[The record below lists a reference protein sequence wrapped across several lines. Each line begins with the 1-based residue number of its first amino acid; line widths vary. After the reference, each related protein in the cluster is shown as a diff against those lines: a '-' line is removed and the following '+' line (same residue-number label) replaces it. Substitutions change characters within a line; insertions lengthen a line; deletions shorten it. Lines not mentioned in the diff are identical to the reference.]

1 MISHRPTP
9 ISTTSSTPYPI
20 EEVAVT
26 PLLAP
31 DPPTTTTPTTPQAP
45 TATTTKTFTTPTTAL
60 EPPNTA
66 PSTPDPIKRENGD
79 EKGQE
84 VDNVEGKEA
93 VPHPATTSDTTAD
106 DVIVEPSEKTVPY
119 IVKAEKIDLVVDTT
133 QAPEVAT
140 EITQEKETPPL
151 KSEAAEKEPEPEE
164 EKKSDEKEID
174 ATSVDAGN
182 GTSVASTQ
190 VDLLTDNAD
199 GNSVTEEQLEPVI
212 KPFREWAEK
221 RQQEEKKKVKQVV
234 LREVVEGREGE
245 GEGLEVKQ
253 GGTPSQPGTSQLQAV
268 LKSNG
273 GSKLTKNFATP
284 DCSAKIVAANP
295 ESQGA
300 SNVIS
305 HSKDEYFLNKCTDKS
320 WFVVELCES
329 IKALKVQLANFE
341 LYSSS
346 PKEVRVSLGNVWPGR
361 AQDWVEFGTFLYK
374 DERAVQTFKSEQV
387 IQSIDRKSD
396 IGNSSEFLREW
407 WESLLSWKCCPT
419 TALSTTVPSQC
430 LRFSPCRL
438 QTITVN

>member
-1 MISHRPTP
+1 MSYRPTP

-31 DPPTTTTPTTPQAP
+31 DPPTSTTPTTPQA
-45 TATTTKTFTTPTTAL
+45 AAATTPTTAL
-60 EPPNTA
+60 EPPSTA
-66 PSTPDPIKRENGD
+66 TATPDPTAHNDGD
-79 EKGQE
+79 EKGKE
-84 VDNVEGKEA
+84 VEEEKP
-93 VPHPATTSDTTAD
+93 VPLPATTTDTTAAD
-106 DVIVEPSEKTVPY
+106 DVVVEPSEKSVPY
-119 IVKAEKIDLVVDTT
+119 IVKAEKIDLVVGST
-133 QAPEVAT
+133 QTPEVAPEVAKET
-140 EITQEKETPPL
+140 KETPPL
-151 KSEAAEKEPEPEE
+151 KTEAVEKEAEPEG
-164 EKKSDEKEID
+164 EKPSDEKESD
-174 ATSVDAGN
+174 SSVGAGN
-182 GTSVASTQ
+182 GTSAASTQ
-190 VDLLTDNAD
+190 VDLLTANDE
-199 GNSVTEEQLEPVI
+199 GNSVMEEQLEPVI

-234 LREVVEGREGE
+234 VREVVEGREGE

-253 GGTPSQPGTSQLQAV
+253 GGTPSQSGTSQLQAV

-387 IQSIDRKSD
+387 T
-396 IGNSSEFLREW
+396 NLLRE
-407 WESLLSWKCCPT
+407 SHT
-419 TALSTTVPSQC
+419 
-430 LRFSPCRL
+430 
-438 QTITVN
+438 

>member
-1 MISHRPTP
+1 MSYRPTP

-31 DPPTTTTPTTPQAP
+31 DPPTTTTPTTPQA
-45 TATTTKTFTTPTTAL
+45 AAATTPTTAL
-60 EPPNTA
+60 EPPSTA
-66 PSTPDPIKRENGD
+66 TATPDPTAHNDGD
-79 EKGQE
+79 EKGKE
-84 VDNVEGKEA
+84 VEEEEL
-93 VPHPATTSDTTAD
+93 VPLPATTTDTTAAD
-106 DVIVEPSEKTVPY
+106 DVVVEPSEKSVPY
-119 IVKAEKIDLVVDTT
+119 IVKAEKIDLVVGST
-133 QAPEVAT
+133 QTLEVAPEVAKET
-140 EITQEKETPPL
+140 KETPPL
-151 KSEAAEKEPEPEE
+151 KTEAVEKEAEPEG
-164 EKKSDEKEID
+164 EKPSDEKESD
-174 ATSVDAGN
+174 SSVGAGN
-182 GTSVASTQ
+182 GTSAASTQ
-190 VDLLTDNAD
+190 VDLLTANDE
-199 GNSVTEEQLEPVI
+199 GNSVMEEQLEPVI

-234 LREVVEGREGE
+234 VREVVEGREGE

-253 GGTPSQPGTSQLQAV
+253 GGTPSQSGTSQLQAV

-387 IQSIDRKSD
+387 T
-396 IGNSSEFLREW
+396 NLLREN
-407 WESLLSWKCCPT
+407 PT
-419 TALSTTVPSQC
+419 
-430 LRFSPCRL
+430 
-438 QTITVN
+438 I

>member
-1 MISHRPTP
+1 MSYRPTP

-31 DPPTTTTPTTPQAP
+31 DPPTTTTPTTPQA
-45 TATTTKTFTTPTTAL
+45 AAATTPTTAL
-60 EPPNTA
+60 EPPSTA
-66 PSTPDPIKRENGD
+66 TATPDPTAHNDGD
-79 EKGQE
+79 EKGKE
-84 VDNVEGKEA
+84 VEEEEL
-93 VPHPATTSDTTAD
+93 VPLPATTTDTTAAD
-106 DVIVEPSEKTVPY
+106 DVVVEPSEKSVPY
-119 IVKAEKIDLVVDTT
+119 IVKAEKIDLVVGST
-133 QAPEVAT
+133 QTLEVAPEVAKET
-140 EITQEKETPPL
+140 KETPPL
-151 KSEAAEKEPEPEE
+151 KTEAVEKEAEPEG
-164 EKKSDEKEID
+164 EKPSDEKESD
-174 ATSVDAGN
+174 SSVGAGN
-182 GTSVASTQ
+182 GTSAASTQ
-190 VDLLTDNAD
+190 VDLLTANDE
-199 GNSVTEEQLEPVI
+199 GNSVMEEQLEPVI

-234 LREVVEGREGE
+234 VREVVEGREGE

-253 GGTPSQPGTSQLQAV
+253 GGTPSQSGTSQLQAV

-387 IQSIDRKSD
+387 T
-396 IGNSSEFLREW
+396 NLLREN
-407 WESLLSWKCCPT
+407 P
-419 TALSTTVPSQC
+419 
-430 LRFSPCRL
+430 
-438 QTITVN
+438 I

>member
-1 MISHRPTP
+1 M
-9 ISTTSSTPYPI
+9 
-20 EEVAVT
+20 T

-31 DPPTTTTPTTPQAP
+31 DPPTSTTPTTPQAAA
-45 TATTTKTFTTPTTAL
+45 ATTITTAL
-60 EPPNTA
+60 EPPSTA
-66 PSTPDPIKRENGD
+66 TATPDPTAHNDGD
-79 EKGQE
+79 EKGKE
-84 VDNVEGKEA
+84 VEEEKP
-93 VPHPATTSDTTAD
+93 VPLPATISDTTAAD
-106 DVIVEPSEKTVPY
+106 DVVVEPSEKTVPY
-119 IVKAEKIDLVVDTT
+119 IVKAEKIDLVVGST
-133 QAPEVAT
+133 QTPEVAPEVAKET
-140 EITQEKETPPL
+140 KETPPL
-151 KSEAAEKEPEPEE
+151 KTEPVEKEAEPEG
-164 EKKSDEKEID
+164 EKPSDEKESD
-174 ATSVDAGN
+174 SSVGAGN
-182 GTSVASTQ
+182 GTSAASTQ
-190 VDLLTDNAD
+190 VDLLTANDE
-199 GNSVTEEQLEPVI
+199 GNSVMEEQLEPVI

-234 LREVVEGREGE
+234 VREVVEGREGE

-253 GGTPSQPGTSQLQAV
+253 GGTPSQSGTSQLQAV

-387 IQSIDRKSD
+387 T
-396 IGNSSEFLREW
+396 NLLREN
-407 WESLLSWKCCPT
+407 P
-419 TALSTTVPSQC
+419 
-430 LRFSPCRL
+430 
-438 QTITVN
+438 I

>member
-1 MISHRPTP
+1 M
-9 ISTTSSTPYPI
+9 
-20 EEVAVT
+20 T

-31 DPPTTTTPTTPQAP
+31 DPPTTTTPTTPPA
-45 TATTTKTFTTPTTAL
+45 AAATTPTTAL
-60 EPPNTA
+60 EPPSTA
-66 PSTPDPIKRENGD
+66 PATPDPAKHKNGD
-79 EKGQE
+79 ELVKE
-84 VDNVEGKEA
+84 VNTVEGEEA
-93 VPHPATTSDTTAD
+93 VPHPATTSDPTAAS
-106 DVIVEPSEKTVPY
+106 DVIVEPSEKSVPY
-119 IVKAEKIDLVVDTT
+119 IVKAEKIDLVVGTT
-133 QAPEVAT
+133 QTPEVEP
-140 EITQEKETPPL
+140 EITKEKETSPL
-151 KSEAAEKEPEPEE
+151 KTEAVEKEPEPEE
-164 EKKSDEKEID
+164 EKTGNGKES
-174 ATSVDAGN
+174 TFSVDAGN

-190 VDLLTDNAD
+190 VDLLTANDD
-199 GNSVTEEQLEPVI
+199 GNSVTEEQLEPAI

-234 LREVVEGREGE
+234 VREVVEGREGE
-245 GEGLEVKQ
+245 VEGLEVKQ
-253 GGTPSQPGTSQLQAV
+253 GGTPSQSGTSQLQAV

-284 DCSAKIVAANP
+284 DCSAKIIAANP

-305 HSKDEYFLNKCTDKS
+305 HSKDEYFLNKCTDRS

-387 IQSIDRKSD
+387 SQSV
-396 IGNSSEFLREW
+396 ERE
-407 WESLLSWKCCPT
+407 KPT
-419 TALSTTVPSQC
+419 HLDFSGSGGKVCQARGAVP
-430 LRFSPCRL
+430 PWH
-438 QTITVN
+438 